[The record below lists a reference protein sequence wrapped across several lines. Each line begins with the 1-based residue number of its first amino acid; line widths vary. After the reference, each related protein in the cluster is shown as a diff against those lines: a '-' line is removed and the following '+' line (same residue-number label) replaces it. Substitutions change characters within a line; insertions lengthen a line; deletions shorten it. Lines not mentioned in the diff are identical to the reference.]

1 MNSVQCNS
9 KEQFDTLMSLLPT
22 TAVYEGPCAVFY
34 HVADGNNLQHF
45 EVVDL
50 SIYTVEYW
58 IAVDAAVRARNL
70 PS

>member
-1 MNSVQCNS
+1 MNSVRCDS
-9 KEQFDTLMSLLPT
+9 KEQFDALMRLLPT

-34 HVADGNNLQHF
+34 HVGPNENLQHF
-45 EVVDL
+45 DVVDL
-50 SIYTVEYW
+50 DIYTVEYW